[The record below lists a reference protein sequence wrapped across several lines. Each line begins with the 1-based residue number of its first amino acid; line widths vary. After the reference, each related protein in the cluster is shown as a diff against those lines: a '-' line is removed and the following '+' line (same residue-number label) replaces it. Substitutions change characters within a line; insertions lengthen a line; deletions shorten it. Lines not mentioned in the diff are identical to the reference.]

1 MQSKLVSLVACS
13 MLFFPSAAFSQY
25 SRQEQTQ
32 ACQDDAIRL
41 CGDVVPDEARVAA
54 CMHRHKAMLSP
65 QCRQMF
71 QPGRH
76 HAPM

>member
-1 MQSKLVSLVACS
+1 
-13 MLFFPSAAFSQY
+13 
-25 SRQEQTQ
+25 
-32 ACQDDAIRL
+32 
-41 CGDVVPDEARVAA
+41 
-54 CMHRHKAMLSP
+54 MHRHKAMLSP